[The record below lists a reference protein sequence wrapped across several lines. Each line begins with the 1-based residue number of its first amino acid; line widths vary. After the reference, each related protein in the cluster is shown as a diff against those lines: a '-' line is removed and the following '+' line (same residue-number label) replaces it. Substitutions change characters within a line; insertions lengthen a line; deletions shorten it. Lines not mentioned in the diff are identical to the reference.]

1 MTDERSLDREDLV
14 DDPMAQFARWYAE
27 AEQAGQPE
35 PEAMSLATA
44 GADGRPSVRMVLLK
58 RAGPDGFVFYTNRTS
73 RKGNELAANP
83 AVGLA
88 WRWAL
93 LDRQVRATGETRLLD
108 DAESDAYFASR
119 ARGSQLGAWASP
131 QSAVLADRAEL
142 ERRLAEVEARF
153 AGGEVPRPPWWGG
166 YLVVPDTIEFWQ
178 GRASRLHDRYRYR
191 RQASGWQIERLS
203 P

>member
-1 MTDERSLDREDLV
+1 MTDPRSLDREDLV
-14 DDPMAQFARWYAE
+14 ADPMEQFARWYRE

-44 GADGRPSVRMVLLK
+44 DANGRPSVRMVLLK
-58 RAGPDGFVFYTNRTS
+58 RAGPEGFVFYTNRTS
-73 RKGNELAANP
+73 RKGTELAANP

-93 LDRQVRATGETRLLD
+93 LDRQVRATGTARLLD

-119 ARGSQLGAWASP
+119 ARGSQLGAWASQ
-131 QSAVLADRAEL
+131 QSSVLADRAEL
-142 ERRLAEVEARF
+142 EGRLAEVEARF
-153 AGGEVPRPPWWGG
+153 AGGDVPRPPWWGG
-166 YLVVPDTIEFWQ
+166 YLVVPDTVEFWQ

-191 RQASGWQIERLS
+191 RDGSGWQIERLS